1 MKKNKLKL
9 TPWMIIKRGHYLYFL
24 YYWLYGLIHDY
35 KLAGKSLN
43 HTVFNKQTDAFPVQC
58 ISYPYLK
65 ELLACVDFQE
75 DEVFV
80 DVGCA
85 WGRLL
90 GYLCLKTDIQQ
101 LVGVELNENVAEF
114 AKRIFEDE
122 PRVTI
127 LSGNILEKL
136 PENGTTFYL
145 FNPFGEEV
153 LKEFLNVIEKKIKH
167 PVRILYLH
175 PTCRHVIETEGSG
188 WILTEE
194 KEVKPRCLGALRLCV
209 YERKGGNEL

>member
-9 TPWMIIKRGHYLYFL
+9 TPWMIVKRGHYFYFL
-24 YYWLYGLIHDY
+24 YYWIYGLIHDY

-43 HTVFNKQTDAFPVQC
+43 NTVFNKQKEAFPVQC
-58 ISYPYLK
+58 ISYPYLR
-65 ELLACVDFQE
+65 ELLKSVHFKK

-90 GYLCLKTDIQQ
+90 GYLCSHTSIPNLI
-101 LVGVELNENVAEF
+101 GVELNEEVATC
-114 AKRIFEDE
+114 AKSIFKDE

-127 LSGNILEKL
+127 ISGDILEEL

-145 FNPFGEEV
+145 FNPFDEEV
-153 LKEFLNVIEKKIKH
+153 LKGFLDAVEKKIKH

-175 PTCRHVIETEGSG
+175 PTCRHVIEVESTS
-188 WILTEE
+188 WNLIEE
-194 KEVKPRCLGALRLCV
+194 KKIKPRHLGALKLCV
-209 YERKGGNEL
+209 YEREEIG